1 VPDPFGD
8 LRDWGRVISKIGQLR
23 QDGTLQENQDGL
35 IRVLRYRFNWQL
47 RQAAL
52 ESVQSIPKP
61 SPPLLNVLIS
71 IAGDESVELEFRLL
85 ACAAVNHVL
94 WRSGSA
100 AGGGDLRH
108 RAALEADTLLA
119 VTQTPV
125 LRAAIQRWLGW
136 DSPPRGVESSA
147 GSRDE
152 VRDSPLNPRDTSSF
166 RGPAED
172 EGLAQTADAQVTGA
186 GSASMS
192 QRIASE
198 PLAQP
203 VRA

>member
-61 SPPLLNVLIS
+61 SPPLLDVLIS
-71 IAGDESVELEFRLL
+71 IVGDELVELEFRLL

-100 AGGGDLRH
+100 EGA
-108 RAALEADTLLA
+108 EASGT
-119 VTQTPV
+119 
-125 LRAAIQRWLGW
+125 G
-136 DSPPRGVESSA
+136 SS
-147 GSRDE
+147 
-152 VRDSPLNPRDTSSF
+152 
-166 RGPAED
+166 
-172 EGLAQTADAQVTGA
+172 
-186 GSASMS
+186 
-192 QRIASE
+192 
-198 PLAQP
+198 
-203 VRA
+203 